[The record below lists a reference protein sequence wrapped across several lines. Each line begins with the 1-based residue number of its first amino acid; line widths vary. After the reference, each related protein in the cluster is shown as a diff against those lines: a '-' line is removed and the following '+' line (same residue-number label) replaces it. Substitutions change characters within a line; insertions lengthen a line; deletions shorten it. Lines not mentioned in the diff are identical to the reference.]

1 MPCYHPLTG
10 YRSRTTNSSTGK
22 RNIVFNLQD
31 GFKDQPVELPCGQCI
46 GCRLERS
53 RQWAIRCVHEASLY
67 RNNCFITLT
76 YNDDNLPPNQSL
88 VKKDFQ
94 DFMKRLRKSLPQKI
108 RVYYCGEYGENF
120 GRPHYHAC
128 IFGHDFSDKLLK
140 KENANGDNLY
150 VSQKLEKLWGKGHCL
165 IGNVTFES
173 AAYVARYLMKKVTGK
188 KADAHYNK
196 IDLATGEIFE
206 RLPEFT
212 NMSKSIGKAWF
223 EKYSSDI
230 YPDDFIVLRNKKLK
244 PPKFYNARYELAYP
258 EDYAKIKIARVR
270 AAKKHSDNNTRDR
283 LDVREYIQLEKANQ
297 LKRTIT

>member
-258 EDYAKIKIARVR
+258 EDYAKIKIARGR